1 MTILY
6 EVETG
11 HSSKVLKAFARIY
24 NEKTKKNKKIMF
36 RYFIVA
42 AILCTIPRA
51 FAVKGNERL
60 LYWGAGL
67 IVIAVALLRNQISY
81 LGLLYRDPYYKYG
94 IKIRM
99 SFGHSGFEVQD
110 KVRTVSYKYNLIQSL
125 YADRD
130 IFYLHMEDDDLFLV
144 PREDFVLGDPK
155 KFYEFMQNAAR
166 KEFEAVNLTFK
177 QRLYKKRIEMA
188 QAREDSDAKGSG
200 QKK

>member
-24 NEKTKKNKKIMF
+24 NEKTKNNKKIMF

-60 LYWGAGL
+60 LYWGTGL

-110 KVRTVSYKYNLIQSL
+110 KVRTVSYKYNLIQNL

-144 PREDFVLGDPK
+144 PREDFVSGDPK

-166 KEFEAVNLTFK
+166 KEFEAENLTFK

-200 QKK
+200 QKE

>member
-1 MTILY
+1 
-6 EVETG
+6 
-11 HSSKVLKAFARIY
+11 
-24 NEKTKKNKKIMF
+24 
-36 RYFIVA
+36 
-42 AILCTIPRA
+42 
-51 FAVKGNERL
+51 
-60 LYWGAGL
+60 
-67 IVIAVALLRNQISY
+67 
-81 LGLLYRDPYYKYG
+81 
-94 IKIRM
+94 
-99 SFGHSGFEVQD
+99 
-110 KVRTVSYKYNLIQSL
+110 L

-144 PREDFVLGDPK
+144 PREDFVSGDPE